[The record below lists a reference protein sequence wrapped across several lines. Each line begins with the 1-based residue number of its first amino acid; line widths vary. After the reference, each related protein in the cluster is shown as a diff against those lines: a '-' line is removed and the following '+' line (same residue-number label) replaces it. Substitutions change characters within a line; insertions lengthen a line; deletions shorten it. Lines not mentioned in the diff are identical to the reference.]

1 MAFLDD
7 GDHLFVI
14 DLTYV
19 TALENV
25 DPLIEPHMAFIE
37 RNYGTGRFL
46 ASGAKVP
53 RTGGVIIARGQSL
66 QDIETLIRDDP
77 FHSAGIADYTITEFR
92 PGNIAAVLT

>member
-1 MAFLDD
+1 MAFLED

-14 DLTYV
+14 DISYV

-25 DPLIEPHMAFIE
+25 DPLVEPHMAFIAD
-37 RNYGTGRFL
+37 NYASGKFL
-46 ASGAKVP
+46 ASGGKVP

-77 FHSAGIADYTITEFR
+77 FHSAGIADYAITEFK
-92 PGNIAAVLT
+92 PGNMAAALK

>member
-1 MAFLDD
+1 MAFLED

-25 DPLIEPHMAFIE
+25 DPLIEPHMAFFQ
-37 RNYGTGRFL
+37 RNYDSGRFL
-46 ASGAKVP
+46 ASGGKVP
-53 RTGGVIIARGQSL
+53 RTGGVIIARGQAR

-77 FHSAGIADYTITEFR
+77 FHLAGIADYTITEFR
-92 PGNIAAVLT
+92 PGNMAAALK